1 MVEIAGVRSV
11 NSSAVNGV
19 EPAGAAVRLTM
30 ALSGLVL
37 VLMMICGLWL
47 RMSQGGIL
55 NMDPAPFY
63 QVMTVHGVSMVGIAG
78 LTGAAMMWFF
88 RARHVQL
95 TGWVYWLML
104 VLVLLGVAFILGA
117 IFLGGFAGAWTFL
130 YPLPAHSAGVWEP
143 VAAAAFLVGLASVGV
158 GFLVY
163 YLETGRAIIARY
175 GNFSKALGWPLLFGG
190 SQTEVPPPTVVASA
204 AVTVFNG
211 IGIVIGAAV
220 LSIILI
226 NLYVPSFAID
236 PLLAKNMIFF
246 FGHVFINASIYMS
259 VIAVYEILPS
269 YAGREWKASKP
280 FLWGWTA
287 STLLVLIALDFARR
301 DRIRCV

>member
-1 MVEIAGVRSV
+1 MVEITGVRSV
-11 NSSAVNGV
+11 NSSAVDGV

-55 NMDPAPFY
+55 NMDPAFFY
-63 QVMTVHGVSMVGIAG
+63 QVMTAHGVGMVGIAG

-88 RARHVQL
+88 LARHVQL
-95 TGWVYWLML
+95 TDWVYWLML

-130 YPLPAHSAGVWEP
+130 YPLPAHSAGVWQP
-143 VAAAAFLVGLASVGV
+143 AAAAAFLVGLASVGV
-158 GFLVY
+158 GFLVC

-211 IGIVIGAAV
+211 SGS
-220 LSIILI
+220 LS
-226 NLYVPSFAID
+226 
-236 PLLAKNMIFF
+236 
-246 FGHVFINASIYMS
+246 
-259 VIAVYEILPS
+259 
-269 YAGREWKASKP
+269 
-280 FLWGWTA
+280 
-287 STLLVLIALDFARR
+287 ARLCSR
-301 DRIRCV
+301 SA